1 MDELTRKNPEIASRA
16 EAILADDESRIFKSV
31 DRLFATLILFQW
43 TVAVGAALWMSPS
56 QANVSGRLVTT
67 VLNGGV
73 IALLPL
79 VMVSMAPGKP
89 FTRHLVAS
97 GQMLM
102 AALLVSLIDGR
113 IETRFE
119 IFGALAFL
127 SLYRDWRVL
136 VTASIVTLGDQFMGG
151 GILWT
156 QSVNGLAPIVPLR
169 CLEQIGC
176 VLLTDFFLF
185 VSIWQSREE
194 MALIA
199 ERHAKL
205 ESANKEIEHEVAER
219 TAEVRTGEEI
229 FRSLSGA
236 SPVGI
241 FLDSC
246 GACIYAN
253 QRLGE
258 IYEVPSDDLIGKGWI
273 HNIHPED
280 RPQIEKEG
288 LAALRENREISL
300 EYRIVT
306 PSGAIRWVSTR
317 AARLPS
323 DDGQTVFVGTVDDIT
338 ERKRLEQELAVG
350 RDEALETARIKSEF
364 LSNMSH
370 EIRTPLNGIIG
381 MTGLLVDS
389 KLTNEQREFA
399 ETVRT
404 SGDALLTIVNDI
416 LDFSKI
422 AAGKLVFEEID
433 FDLLAIAEST
443 IELLADQ
450 ASKKKI
456 ELALRFDPSVPSS
469 VRGDPGR
476 LRQVLTNLVG
486 NAVKFTA
493 EGEVVLSISADSV
506 SDDEAR
512 LFFHVRD
519 TGIGIDPEA
528 QRRLFQAFSQADS
541 STSRKYGGTG
551 LGLAISMQLVE
562 AMGGKIE
569 VESEVGRGTTFHFG
583 VRLPLSSS
591 TTADLPKLNGLRALI
606 VDDNTTSRDILNSQ
620 LTAWEVDCHT
630 VDSGTMALV
639 TLRDQATSRPF
650 DLVLIDSEMPQMDGL
665 TLGREIKEDPCI
677 SQTRLVLMTSAGER
691 ADIAARS
698 IDFDHWINKP
708 IRLAKLHRALTAR
721 ANEQDASSQGAQRDL
736 SLAER
741 SGEIDV
747 SLAAAPAMAS
757 AQAKNLRILVAEDN
771 SVNQKIALLQLKKL
785 GFIADAVGN
794 GAAAV
799 EALERVPYQVVLMD
813 CQMPE
818 MDGYTASAEIRRRH
832 AGRQGPVIIAM
843 TAHAMEGDREKC
855 LSAGMDDY
863 ITKPVKID
871 EVEAALARWM
881 SKALES
887 DSSPNAAALAA

>member
-1 MDELTRKNPEIASRA
+1 MDERTRKNPEIASRA

-43 TVAVGAALWMSPS
+43 TVAVGAALWMSPD
-56 QANVSGRLVTT
+56 QANVSGRLITT

-79 VMVSMAPGKP
+79 VMVSIAPGKP

-102 AALLVSLIDGR
+102 AALLVSLVDGR

-156 QSVNGLAPIVPLR
+156 QSVNGLAPIEPLR

-194 MALIA
+194 MTLIA
-199 ERHAKL
+199 DRHAKL
-205 ESANKEIEHEVAER
+205 ESANKKIEHEVAER

-258 IYEVPSDDLIGKGWI
+258 IYDVSSDDLIGKGWI
-273 HNIHPED
+273 HNIHPDD

-288 LAALRENREISL
+288 LAALRENREIGL

-338 ERKRLEQELAVG
+338 ERKRLEQQLALG
-350 RDEALETARIKSEF
+350 RDEALETARLKSEF

-433 FDLLAIAEST
+433 FDLLSIAEST

-450 ASKKKI
+450 ACKKKI
-456 ELALRFDPSVPSS
+456 ELALRIDPSVPLS

-493 EGEVVLSISADSV
+493 QGEVVLTISAESV

-512 LFFHVRD
+512 LLFHVRD
-519 TGIGIDPEA
+519 TGIGIEPEA

-569 VESEVGRGTTFHFG
+569 IESEVGRGTTFHFA
-583 VRLPLSSS
+583 VRLPRSVSAA
-591 TTADLPKLNGLRALI
+591 THLPKLKGLRALI
-606 VDDNTTSRDILNSQ
+606 VDDNTTSRDILDSQ
-620 LTAWEVDCHT
+620 LTAWEVECHT
-630 VDSGTMALV
+630 VESGTMALV
-639 TLRDQATSRPF
+639 TLRDQVSSRPF

-665 TLGREIKEDPCI
+665 TLGREIREDPRI
-677 SQTRLVLMTSAGER
+677 AETRIVLMTSAGER
-691 ADIAARS
+691 GDIAARA
-698 IDFDHWINKP
+698 INFDNWINKP
-708 IRLAKLHRALTAR
+708 IKLAKLHAALIGL
-721 ANEQDASSQGAQRDL
+721 ANGQEAPYQDADRTASS
-736 SLAER
+736 AER
-741 SGEIDV
+741 PREIAV
-747 SLAAAPAMAS
+747 SAAAPDRVNVQS
-757 AQAKNLRILVAEDN
+757 KKLRILVAEDN
-771 SVNQKIALLQLKKL
+771 TVNQKIALLQLKKL
-785 GFIADAVGN
+785 GFVADAVGN
-794 GAAAV
+794 GAEAV

-832 AGRQGPVIIAM
+832 AGKPGPVIIAM
-843 TAHAMEGDREKC
+843 TAHAMQGDREKC

-863 ITKPVKID
+863 IAKPVKID
-871 EVEAALARWM
+871 EVEAALTRWM